1 MINLNFKLLQ
11 LTFAGIFLAI
21 NVSIGQKINKDTING
36 AELNVYPF
44 RTETNFH
51 SSYYSAFKKTR
62 GKQNRIALNEYLSTL
77 YEEDM
82 SKADFRKY
90 KRMLKGDRYSRSY
103 DRESRH
109 LSSRKF
115 KKAVRTNP
123 YPLLESKYTNEK
135 DIVPFLGALPD
146 GKYVQYFDTFGLLLP
161 NGKSQ
166 LMTTYASGYFTMKNN
181 LLEGEAIWL
190 NVKGDTLKIGTF
202 IKGQKVGEWTIESRR
217 PEYSIS
223 KKSADHYV
231 DFGFPL
237 VDTVREI
244 SFYENGIQNGKYYYY
259 ENSKFPVVEG
269 TYKDNIAVGEWLE
282 REVSYTGIGK
292 KRKRNRNND
301 VITFRYTPD
310 NSKQV
315 VKRPMIRYNLIGE
328 YDYMS
333 EFDFDSKYEPNI
345 QFHKLYAIAYPTE
358 EDIELDE
365 EKIESYEGGEEGDYY
380 EGEDEYY
387 EEEEYYN
394 ETYVRTKYNYETG
407 ESVSYA
413 KLIDS
418 IGMIFNYSG
427 VYEKRYPNGKL
438 MVRFEFKDGKLLEE
452 DTIFWDNGK
461 VYDVINFDVDS
472 NQYTR
477 RVFDYSG
484 TLYKEI
490 VFDSIGD
497 FVRVNFEPET
507 IKYVNIDG
515 FIAEDRLYGGKY
527 FFYDKMDTL
536 DHAIND
542 SIVLFRSWFKGDTSL
557 LYNRTYYP
565 SDKKLTFDLYSVM
578 GTPSLEAE
586 INFGEDF
593 NSWTGS
599 KNFYAGDLRL
609 ETKSSASFSEFYT
622 KDSIPQR
629 HVNAFSEYFEVTD
642 DHTLYSKGQV
652 FNGPVEMTFGNK
664 KFTMQTG
671 KKLLVNFGN
680 NPRKFYKLDKQVMKY
695 RQTGKIKNEL
705 LFKIIDASET
715 EEQYASGIYSNLF
728 GGSLN
733 QLVEF
738 PYDEY
743 GEYGDYEGDGGG
755 FYPSA
760 SKVVGQYMNG
770 KPSGLWKVYDQ
781 KGKVI
786 TDVNYVNG
794 ELEGTMNSYAYAYP
808 RNKEYYGYEEDLGDS
823 LPKKRTYY
831 LTSKYE
837 FKNGM
842 MNGAAVNYNWLG
854 ETTMSENYRDGMKEG
869 KAFERNKLAHTNL
882 NYENGSLDGYVRT
895 YLTLPK
901 KDSMILFDL
910 NFQNGL
916 LQGESKSYHT
926 NGKIA
931 KKGFFLNG
939 DPIDDY
945 EAYDT
950 LGFKYHY
957 VKFMY
962 SYPVEEKIWE
972 ENQLSVRY
980 LFDWRDSIEFSPS
993 DITSTQSLDR
1003 VLYKLGIGRE
1013 NMYEPYYGR
1022 PSIVE
1027 KTGIDY
1033 HMTKYYPNDSI
1044 ARDGSLSVGKKVGCW
1059 KFYSY
1064 EGEFLYEADYFDTVI
1079 VINDSVKFK
1088 AKGILT
1094 DYNAAG
1100 DKLSESYIIE
1110 KFEKYDCSHTDHY
1123 EIRQLMTI
1131 WQVHDSLNRFNGY
1144 VKNYY
1149 DNGVLQNEGNMKD
1162 GLPTGVW
1169 KYYDPYGKLNQV
1181 GEFVLGK
1188 RNGRWLGGD
1197 LSKTKY
1203 LGDICL
1209 NPNMPNIE
1217 EVIKYREKLLDIV
1230 ITNYKMGKALNK
1242 EFYDVNMNNYEVE
1255 GEGESVQEEE
1265 IIEETEE

>member
-1 MINLNFKLLQ
+1 MINFNFKLIQ
-11 LTFAGIFLAI
+11 LSIAGVFLAF
-21 NVSIGQKINKDTING
+21 NVSFGQKINKDTING
-36 AELNVYPF
+36 VEINVYPF

-51 SSYYSAFKKTR
+51 SSYYRAFKKDR
-62 GKQNRIALNEYLSTL
+62 KSNRTNVFTKKWVEATYGETL
-77 YEEDM
+77 TK
-82 SKADFRKY
+82 SQFRKY
-90 KRMLKGDRYSRSY
+90 KQMMKGDRNSRGY
-103 DRESRH
+103 DRENRYT
-109 LSSRKF
+109 SSSKF
-115 KKAVRTNP
+115 KKAVRKNP
-123 YPLLESKYTNEK
+123 YPLLETRYTKER
-135 DIVPFLGALPD
+135 DIVPFLGSLPD
-146 GKYVQYFDTFGLLLP
+146 GKYVQYFDTFALLLP
-161 NGKSQ
+161 DGKSKT
-166 LMTTYASGYFTMKNN
+166 MTSSVSGYFTMKNN
-181 LLEGEAIWL
+181 LLEGEAVWL
-190 NVKGDTLKIGTF
+190 NVKGDTLKIGQF
-202 IKGQKVGEWTIESRR
+202 SKGQKVGEWNIQSRR

-223 KKSADHYV
+223 QKSASHYI

-237 VDTVREI
+237 VDTIREI
-244 SFYENGIQNGKYYYY
+244 SFYENGIQNGKYFFY
-259 ENSKFPVVEG
+259 ENSKYPLVEG
-269 TYKDNIAVGEWLE
+269 SYKDNVAVGEWLE
-282 REVSYTGIGK
+282 RQVSYTGLGK
-292 KRKRNRNND
+292 KRKRNRNNEI
-301 VITFRYTPD
+301 ITFRYSLD

-315 VKRPMIRYNLIGE
+315 VKRPMIRYNLISE
-328 YDYMS
+328 YDYAS
-333 EFDFDSKYEPNI
+333 EFDFDSKYEPII

-365 EKIESYEGGEEGDYY
+365 EKVETYEGGEEDYY
-380 EGEDEYY
+380 EEGEEYY

-394 ETYVRTKYNYETG
+394 ESYVRTKYDYETG
-407 ESVSYA
+407 EEISYA

-418 IGMIFNYSG
+418 LGMTFNYTG

-438 MVRFEFKDGKLLEE
+438 MVRYEFKDGQLLEE
-452 DTIFWDNGK
+452 DTIYWDNGK
-461 VYDVINFDVDS
+461 VYDVITFDTDS

-507 IKYVNIDG
+507 IKYINIDG
-515 FIAEDRLYGGKY
+515 YIAENRLNSGKY
-527 FFYDKMDTL
+527 FFYDKLDTL
-536 DHAIND
+536 DHEMND
-542 SIVLFRSWFKGDTSL
+542 SIVLFRSWYKGDTSL

-565 SDKKLTFDLYSVM
+565 DEKKLSFDLYSVM
-578 GTPSLEAE
+578 GSSSLEAE
-586 INFGEDF
+586 ITFGDDF
-593 NSWTGS
+593 NNWTGW
-599 KNFYAGDLRL
+599 KNYYAGDLKL

-622 KDSIPQR
+622 KDTIPQR
-629 HVNAFSEYFEVTD
+629 HVNAFAEYFEVTD
-642 DHTLYSKGQV
+642 DQTLYSKGQAYS
-652 FNGPVEMTFGNK
+652 GPVEISFGHKKFSMSTGNK
-664 KFTMQTG
+664 LQI
-671 KKLLVNFGN
+671 NFGN
-680 NPRKFYKLDKQVMKY
+680 NPRKYKKLDQQVKKY
-695 RQTGKIKNEL
+695 RQTGKIKNEM
-705 LFKIIDASET
+705 LFRIIDASET
-715 EEQYASGIYSNLF
+715 DEQYASGIYSNLF

-738 PYDEY
+738 PYGNYDDY
-743 GEYGDYEGDGGG
+743 GGYEGEGGG
-755 FYPSA
+755 FYPTT

-770 KPSGLWKVYDQ
+770 KPSGLWKVFDQ
-781 KGKVI
+781 KGKLI
-786 TDVNYVNG
+786 SEVNYLNG
-794 ELEGTMNSYAYAYP
+794 ELEGTMNSYTYAYP
-808 RNKEYYGYEEDLGDS
+808 REKKSYGYEDSYGDS
-823 LPKKRTYY
+823 MPKRRTYY
-831 LTSKYE
+831 LSSKYE

-842 MNGAAVNYNWLG
+842 VNGTALSFNWLG
-854 ETTMSENYRDGMKEG
+854 ETTVSENYRDGMKEG

-957 VKFMY
+957 VKFLY
-962 SYPVEEKIWE
+962 SFPVEEKIWE

-1003 VLYKLGIGRE
+1003 VLYKLGIGRD

-1022 PSIVE
+1022 PSIVN
-1027 KTGIDY
+1027 KSGIDY

-1044 ARDGSLSVGKKVGCW
+1044 ARDGSLSAGKKVGCW

-1064 EGEFLYEADYFDTVI
+1064 EGEFLHEADYFDTII

-1131 WQVHDSLNRFNGY
+1131 WQANDSLNRFNGY

-1162 GLPTGVW
+1162 GLPAGVW

-1217 EVIKYREKLLDIV
+1217 EVIKYREKLLDII

-1242 EFYDVNMNNYEVE
+1242 EFYDVNLNNYDEE
-1255 GEGESVQEEE
+1255 AGSESAPEEE
-1265 IIEETEE
+1265 TIEEVGE